1 MKPEQKPG
9 NHLGV
14 QKGGEVVA
22 LRRRG
27 QINASAEAKRAKKP
41 SLVSSLPFWRDEKE
55 VLYFILG
62 VFSSS
67 KSRPQRGS
75 QMSSLKRCKKLS
87 KDLQN
92 SGSGKYVTLTLIW
105 SSSAYFLSHLKEHME
120 PKF

>member
-41 SLVSSLPFWRDEKE
+41 VF
-55 VLYFILG
+55 G
-62 VFSSS
+62 V
-67 KSRPQRGS
+67 Q
-75 QMSSLKRCKKLS
+75 
-87 KDLQN
+87 
-92 SGSGKYVTLTLIW
+92 
-105 SSSAYFLSHLKEHME
+105 AAFLEG
-120 PKF
+120 